1 MKKKNDIEYLVGKKS
16 KLNIF
21 QNPFNTN
28 VVNFLNDFSKKLDKS
43 LKRKMYPDIK
53 ALSFFCRK
61 QHILSLKK
69 KHTDENAVRFGIGLL
84 FHITPSNIPTN
95 FAYSL
100 IFGLITGNSNIVKV
114 PIKKFEEIDIICK
127 ALKHVLTIKKYTRI
141 QNMIS
146 IIRYDSGNDQLTKK
160 YSEMCDGRLIWGG
173 DETINNIRKFPIKS
187 KSLDVPFSDRYSISL
202 LNSEKFLNLKKVE
215 TSNLIKRFYNDT
227 YAVDQNACSSPH
239 IVLWKGRSNSKA
251 SNKFWNY
258 LSNFVKKNYDSP
270 LISSVDNYSR
280 LASDLIKKK
289 NISSFKKYSKSLY
302 VVKIKKLN
310 PNSFIEKSKW
320 GFFYECNIND
330 LKEIGFTTN
339 RSLQTLTYFGFLKK
353 DIKTLLEEKKF
364 NGIDRAVPIGQ
375 ALNINLIWD
384 GYDLSKILSR
394 EVEIR

>member
-160 YSEMCDGRLIWGG
+160 Y
-173 DETINNIRKFPIKS
+173 
-187 KSLDVPFSDRYSISL
+187 
-202 LNSEKFLNLKKVE
+202 
-215 TSNLIKRFYNDT
+215 
-227 YAVDQNACSSPH
+227 
-239 IVLWKGRSNSKA
+239 
-251 SNKFWNY
+251 
-258 LSNFVKKNYDSP
+258 
-270 LISSVDNYSR
+270 
-280 LASDLIKKK
+280 
-289 NISSFKKYSKSLY
+289 
-302 VVKIKKLN
+302 
-310 PNSFIEKSKW
+310 
-320 GFFYECNIND
+320 
-330 LKEIGFTTN
+330 
-339 RSLQTLTYFGFLKK
+339 
-353 DIKTLLEEKKF
+353 
-364 NGIDRAVPIGQ
+364 
-375 ALNINLIWD
+375 
-384 GYDLSKILSR
+384 
-394 EVEIR
+394 

>member
-69 KHTDENAVRFGIGLL
+69 KHSDENVVRFGIGLL

-202 LNSEKFLNLKKVE
+202 LNSEKFLNLKKIE

-251 SNKFWNY
+251 SNKFWTY
-258 LSNFVKKNYDSP
+258 LNNFVKKNYDSP

-289 NISSFKKYSKSLY
+289 NISSYKKYSKSLY

-310 PNSFIEKSKW
+310 PNFFIEKSKW